1 MVLVKMDGSY
11 IGLKP
16 MLSRE
21 TNKLIRVYNNI
32 IDRLKIKRQGI
43 QSKHQMLGNEAPKVY
58 LEAIKNH
65 GIDWQLATR
74 TTPQSPMQRSQ
85 ESNSNC
91 KCKRSH
97 HCKYHRT
104 Q

>member
-85 ESNSNC
+85 
-91 KCKRSH
+91 
-97 HCKYHRT
+97 
-104 Q
+104 